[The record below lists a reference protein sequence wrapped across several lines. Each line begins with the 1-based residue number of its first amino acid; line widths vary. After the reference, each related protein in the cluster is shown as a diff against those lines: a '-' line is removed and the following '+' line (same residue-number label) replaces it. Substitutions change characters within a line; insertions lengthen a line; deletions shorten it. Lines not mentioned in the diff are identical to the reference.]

1 MQLRAI
7 NDTELWPKADSS
19 TGLARAKLYKGQL
32 WTIQKE
38 VKGKAINGN
47 DRWYQDALGNFLW
60 SGDLE
65 VVGTA
70 AQNAANARKRL
81 PKAIIEPAGAKLPE
95 FKMDWP
101 IVQLD
106 IDRIWPYSMGEGV
119 RIAILDSGLYE
130 AHIEINPKYIA
141 ARKNFVSNSS
151 KVTDTQGHGTQCA
164 GLIAAQGKR
173 LFGIAPGAN
182 LLIGKV
188 INSQAVKEKKLLD
201 GIEWAIEQGA
211 HIISISLFMTAASVS
226 DDFKTKVSQLIK
238 EKGVLIF
245 AAVGNNTAR
254 KEINNVPAC
263 IKGVVGIGSYGK
275 DGKLDSFTTRTPNL
289 DFFVPGKDVFTLGI
303 KQHAYCRERGTSMAT
318 AIASGLSAL
327 LLSPL
332 LQQNPKYRPLDI
344 LPLLRQYTSGN
355 LAFAPQSPPNDR
367 PKPKPKPNPLLAF
380 QKTFPTHVT

>member
-1 MQLRAI
+1 MQLRAKK
-7 NDTELWPKADSS
+7 DTDLWPKADSS
-19 TGLARAKLYKGQL
+19 TGLARAKLFKGQL

-65 VVGTA
+65 VIETA
-70 AQNAANARKRL
+70 SQNAANARKRL
-81 PKAIIEPAGAKLPE
+81 PKPTVTPTGAKLPE

-119 RIAILDSGLYE
+119 RIAILDSGLFE
-130 AHIEINPKYIA
+130 GHIEINSKFIA
-141 ARKNFVSNSS
+141 ARKNFVTSS
-151 KVTDTQGHGTQCA
+151 QSVNDTKGHGTECA
-164 GLIAAQGKR
+164 GLISAQGKR
-173 LFGIAPGAN
+173 LFGVAPGAN

-188 INSQAVKEKKLLD
+188 IKDEVVNQEILLK

-211 HIISISLFMTAASVS
+211 HIISISLFLTESSVS
-226 DDFKTKVSQLIK
+226 ERFKIRVSQLIK

-263 IKGVVGIGSYGK
+263 IEGVIGVGSYGK

-289 DFFVPGKDVFTLGI
+289 DFFVPGKDVFSLGL
-303 KQHAYCRERGTSMAT
+303 KKHTYCRVRGTSMAT

-332 LQQNPKYRPLDI
+332 LQQNPTYKPLDI
-344 LPLLRQYTSGN
+344 LPILRQNTYGN
-355 LAFAPQSPPNDR
+355 LAFE
-367 PKPKPKPNPLLAF
+367 PKSLPSDSPKPKPNPLLAF

>member
-1 MQLRAI
+1 MQLRAK
-7 NDTELWPKADSS
+7 NDTEFWSKADSS
-19 TGLARAKLYKGQL
+19 SGLARAKLYKGQVWPIL
-32 WTIQKE
+32 KE
-38 VKGKAINGN
+38 VKGKAIDGN

-65 VVGTA
+65 VVDIAT
-70 AQNAANARKRL
+70 QNAANARKRL
-81 PKAIIEPAGAKLPE
+81 PKPSVHPGGVKLPQ

-119 RIAILDSGLYE
+119 RIAILDSGLFE
-130 AHIEINPKYIA
+130 GHIEINSKFIA
-141 ARKNFVSNSS
+141 ARKCFISNSQN
-151 KVTDTQGHGTQCA
+151 VTDTEGHGTQCA
-164 GLIAAQGKR
+164 GLITAQGKR
-173 LFGIAPGAN
+173 LFGVAPGAN

-188 INSQAVKEKKLLD
+188 INNQLVKEEKLLA

-211 HIISISLFMTAASVS
+211 HIISISLFITEASVS
-226 DDFKTKVSQLIK
+226 EDFKTRVSQLIK
-238 EKGVLIF
+238 ENGVLIF

-254 KEINNVPAC
+254 KEINNIPAC
-263 IKGVVGIGSYGK
+263 IEGVVGVGSYGK

-289 DFFVPGKDVFTLGI
+289 DFFVPGKDVFSLGL
-303 KQHAYCRERGTSMAT
+303 KKHAYRQVRGTSMAT

-332 LQQNPKYRPLDI
+332 LQQNPQYKPLDI
-344 LPLLRQYTSGN
+344 LPILRQNTFGN
-355 LAFAPQSPPNDR
+355 LAFEPNSLPSDS
-367 PKPKPKPNPLLAF
+367 PKPKPNPLLAF

>member
-1 MQLRAI
+1 MQLRAKK
-7 NDTELWPKADSS
+7 DTDLWPTADSG
-19 TGLARAKLYKGQL
+19 TGSARATLYKGQV
-32 WTIQKE
+32 WTVLKE

-65 VVGTA
+65 LLGAA
-70 AQNAANARKRL
+70 AQNASNARRPL
-81 PKAIIEPAGAKLPE
+81 PKPILNPPTAKLPA

-119 RIAILDSGLYE
+119 RIAILDSGIYE
-130 AHIEINPKYIA
+130 DHIEINSKYIS
-141 ARKNFVSNSS
+141 ARKNFVSNSP

-164 GLIAAQGKR
+164 GLITAQGKR

-188 INSQAVKEKKLLD
+188 INSQVVKEQKLLA
-201 GIEWAIEQGA
+201 GIEWALEQGA
-211 HIISISLFMTAASVS
+211 HIISISLFITDASAA
-226 DDFKTKVSQLIK
+226 FKSRVSQLVK

-263 IKGVVGIGSYGK
+263 VEGVVGIGSYGK
-275 DGKLDSFTTRTPNL
+275 DGKVDTFTTRTSHL
-289 DFFVPGKDVFTLGI
+289 DFFVPGKDVLSLGL
-303 KQHAYCRERGTSMAT
+303 KKHSYCQVRGTSMAT
-318 AIASGLSAL
+318 AIVSAYSAL

-332 LQQNPKYRPLDI
+332 LQIDPHYKPVDL
-344 LPLLRQYTSGN
+344 LPILRQNTYGT
-355 LAFAPQSPPNDR
+355 LAFDPQSLPSDA
-367 PKPKPKPNPLLAF
+367 PKPKPNPLLAF
-380 QKTFPTHVT
+380 QKTFPAHVT